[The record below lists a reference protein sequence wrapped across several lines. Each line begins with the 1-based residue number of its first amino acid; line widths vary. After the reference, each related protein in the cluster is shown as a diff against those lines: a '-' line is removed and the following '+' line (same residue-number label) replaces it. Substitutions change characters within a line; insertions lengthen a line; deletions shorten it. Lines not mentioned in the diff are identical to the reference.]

1 MGNLAVVGKGPIE
14 VIPASP
20 MASEAADLME
30 QVGILAEF
38 ILGLEL
44 NHTTLVLLATANG
57 IDDFQAGP
65 GPLILIE
72 AQLLGP
78 IDGVPGVLD
87 IFGVA
92 QLKRGV
98 TRPHEGFSRG
108 RRGMACQIRA
118 AALAQEE
125 AGTARTGAGEIHDD
139 VGLYSKMQRGVYHS
153 ERFGLTS
160 QTRIAGGSVQC
171 PVKSGGMNQDEF
183 QNRVLAWYDA
193 HGRKD
198 LPWQIGRDP
207 YRVWV
212 SEIML
217 QQTQVA
223 TVIPYFQRFITRFPS
238 VAHLAAADL
247 DEVIGLW
254 AGLGYYARARNL
266 HRAARII
273 LERHEA
279 AFPNTLAELE
289 ALPGIGRSTAGA
301 ILSLGLGQRAAI
313 LDGNVKRVL
322 CRFAGV
328 EGWPGEPAV
337 NRRLWELSESLT
349 PMERVADYNQAMMD
363 LGAMVCTR
371 PAQPVPPAR

>member
-1 MGNLAVVGKGPIE
+1 M
-14 VIPASP
+14 
-20 MASEAADLME
+20 
-30 QVGILAEF
+30 
-38 ILGLEL
+38 
-44 NHTTLVLLATANG
+44 
-57 IDDFQAGP
+57 
-65 GPLILIE
+65 
-72 AQLLGP
+72 
-78 IDGVPGVLD
+78 
-87 IFGVA
+87 
-92 QLKRGV
+92 
-98 TRPHEGFSRG
+98 
-108 RRGMACQIRA
+108 
-118 AALAQEE
+118 
-125 AGTARTGAGEIHDD
+125 
-139 VGLYSKMQRGVYHS
+139 
-153 ERFGLTS
+153 
-160 QTRIAGGSVQC
+160 AGGSVQC

-223 TVIPYFQRFITRFPS
+223 TVIPYFQRFIARFPS

-328 EGWPGEPAV
+328 EGWPAEPAV
-337 NRRLWELSESLT
+337 NRRLWDLSESLT
-349 PMERVADYNQAMMD
+349 PAERVAEYNQAMMD

-371 PAQPVPPAR
+371 TRPACTACPLTACCQARQMERTDSLPTPRPRREMPVRQCFFLLLCDPAGRVWLETRPPAGIWGGLKCLPEFPSWEALMAWCLSRRINPDGMMPLPRRRHTFSHYHLDFVTVASQADGCGGVAESLGEWARPDQAQGLPAPIRSLLTDYAGSGTTRDPTDLPVHS